1 MVHWWVSTFTLAI
14 FLAIFFVIIAELKQ
28 FFNLGAGGRWS
39 TLTLFCVLLKSC
51 P

>member
-14 FLAIFFVIIAELKQ
+14 FLAIFVVIIAELKQ